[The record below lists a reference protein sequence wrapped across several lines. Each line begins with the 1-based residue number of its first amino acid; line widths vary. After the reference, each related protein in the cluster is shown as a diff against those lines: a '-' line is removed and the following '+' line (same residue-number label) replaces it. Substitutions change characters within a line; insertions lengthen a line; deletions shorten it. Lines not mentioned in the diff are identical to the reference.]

1 MAIFRSRSNLAA
13 VGLLASLI
21 VTLGCSATTSTS
33 PVGPTW
39 RPHAYRAVL
48 ISAPSSWHVYRNAE
62 CIPNEHPGALALGA
76 ANGPGTCE
84 DQVGPPGT
92 VVKVSELSPGAL
104 LTLPPPVT
112 SSTLHLHGLTI
123 LSNTYSTG
131 ITIWQVAS
139 AGVEVIGRGP
149 SAPTVMATLRPA

>member
-1 MAIFRSRSNLAA
+1 MTTPRSRSNLAV
-13 VGLLASLI
+13 VGLLASFI
-21 VTLGCSATTSTS
+21 VTLGCSATVSKS
-33 PVGPTW
+33 QVVPTW
-39 RPHAYRAVL
+39 QSHAYRAVL
-48 ISAPSSWHVYRNAE
+48 FSAPSSWHVYLNAA
-62 CIPNEHPGALALGA
+62 CTPNEHPGALALGA

-92 VVKVSELSPGAL
+92 VVKVSDLSPGTL

-112 SSTLHLHGLTI
+112 SATLHLHGLTI
-123 LSNTYSTG
+123 LSSTYSTG

-149 SAPTVMATLRPA
+149 SALTVMATLRPA